1 MVVIVM
7 GVSGSGK
14 TTVGRALALR
24 LGWEF
29 ADADDFHSAENWAKM
44 SAGIALTDVDRAP
57 WLEALHRQICAWT
70 AAEGT
75 GVVSSVVLACSAL
88 KQQYRQRLTDGIDAA
103 AVRYVWLDGP
113 AELIEQRLRQ
123 RTGHSVNAA
132 LLPSQMA
139 ALEPPAEALRVQI
152 AQDVSAIVQEI
163 CKAFALGKAAEQKN
177 FQ

>member
-44 SAGIALTDVDRAP
+44 SAGIALTDADRAP
-57 WLEALHRQICAWT
+57 WLEVLHRKICAWT
-70 AAEGT
+70 AADGT

-139 ALEPPAEALRVQI
+139 ALEPPAEALRVPI
-152 AQDVSAIVQEI
+152 AQDVPAIVQGI
-163 CKAFALGKAAEQKN
+163 CEAILLV
-177 FQ
+177 

>member
-14 TTVGRALALR
+14 TTVGGALAQR
-24 LGWEF
+24 LGWGF

-44 SAGIALTDVDRAP
+44 SAGIALTDADRAP
-57 WLEALHRQICAWT
+57 WLEELHRQICAWT
-70 AAEGT
+70 ATNGT
-75 GVVSSVVLACSAL
+75 GAASSVVLACSAL
-88 KQQYRQRLTDGIDAA
+88 KQQYRQRLTDGIDTA

-139 ALEPPAEALRVQI
+139 VLEPPAEALRVQV
-152 AQDVSAIVQEI
+152 AQGVPAIVQEI
-163 CKAFALGKAAEQKN
+163 CEALALDKAAEQKN
-177 FQ
+177 F

>member
-29 ADADDFHSAENWAKM
+29 VDADDFHSAENWAKM
-44 SAGIALTDVDRAP
+44 SAGIALTDVDRSP

-75 GVVSSVVLACSAL
+75 GVVSSMVLACSAL

-139 ALEPPAEALRVQI
+139 TLEPPAEAMRVSI
-152 AQDVSAIVQEI
+152 AQSVPEIVQAI
-163 CKAFALGKAAEQKN
+163 CAKIAPERYADEKSSE
-177 FQ
+177 